1 MKIVKYFTLVLT
13 TILLTLSVAGCGNK
27 MWFDTTY
34 SFEEV
39 IAVLPN
45 GKVIKGR
52 LDSWTDYE
60 DGDQLQIRVNGITYL
75 VHSTNCVLISK

>member
-1 MKIVKYFTLVLT
+1 MKKIVIFIVIIATLVL
-13 TILLTLSVAGCGNK
+13 LTSCGNK
-27 MWFDTTY
+27 MVFDTTY

-45 GKVIKGR
+45 GEIIEGK
-52 LDSWTDYE
+52 LESWCDYE
-60 DGDQLQIRVNGITYL
+60 DGDQLQIKVDGKTYL

>member
-1 MKIVKYFTLVLT
+1 MKKIVISMTIIAVLVLF
-13 TILLTLSVAGCGNK
+13 LVSCGNK
-27 MWFDTTY
+27 TMFDTTY

-45 GKVIKGR
+45 GEIIEGE

-60 DGDQLQIRVNGITYL
+60 DGDQLQIKVDGITYL